1 MNRFQIFIIHID
13 IENMGIWFVTPI
25 PANQIIRI
33 PFFLVDRQ
41 RIRKPSAI
49 SRHPVTGIPRPEEIM
64 PIYRIVPAL

>member
-33 PFFLVDRQ
+33 PFSRKALVNA
-41 RIRKPSAI
+41 KLVS
-49 SRHPVTGIPRPEEIM
+49 
-64 PIYRIVPAL
+64 